1 MTAKFKTITKQQEAA
16 INNAQQ
22 QVNPGVKEKQKK
34 VMKNL
39 YLTPEQNELL
49 KKLADKK
56 GIAVTALLR
65 LLIDKYI
72 NEKSILNSRTK

>member
-16 INNAQQ
+16 INHAQQ

-72 NEKSILNSRTK
+72 NENSDTLI

>member
-22 QVNPGVKEKQKK
+22 QVNPGIKEKQKK

-72 NEKSILNSRTK
+72 NENSDTLI

>member
-22 QVNPGVKEKQKK
+22 QVNPCVKEKQKK

-72 NEKSILNSRTK
+72 NENSDTLI

>member
-1 MTAKFKTITKQQEAA
+1 MTAKFKTITKKQEAA

-39 YLTPEQNELL
+39 YLTPEQNELV

-72 NEKSILNSRTK
+72 NENSDTLI

>member
-16 INNAQQ
+16 INNAQH

-72 NEKSILNSRTK
+72 NENSDTLI